1 MGWAPAGRVQ
11 CGATRLVRLL
21 LGPTSVSPHKLEC
34 GNPLV
39 ILGVRITLSK
49 NGMQFT
55 PDPQKVA
62 RWTQQIDAAL
72 AAGRLCAG
80 ESSKLAGAS
89 RGAQSVAVLC
99 MLAWAGRLM
108 WVSTFAFKKVG
119 RSLLYPLFKQQRARC
134 SRLSLDLQRALEWW
148 RTALGGERCELR
160 AWSPIASKTMHM
172 LCDARSVPP
181 RVAAVLIG
189 NGLIMYSDMQPP
201 EEVRCAV

>member
-89 RGAQSVAVLC
+89 RGGAKCCGFVHAGMGRSSHVGVDVCLQESGAQPS
-99 MLAWAGRLM
+99 
-108 WVSTFAFKKVG
+108 VST
-119 RSLLYPLFKQQRARC
+119 
-134 SRLSLDLQRALEWW
+134 LQ
-148 RTALGGERCELR
+148 
-160 AWSPIASKTMHM
+160 
-172 LCDARSVPP
+172 
-181 RVAAVLIG
+181 AATGTV
-189 NGLIMYSDMQPP
+189 QPP
-201 EEVRCAV
+201 VLGPPACTRVVADGLGRREV